1 VPALLYTHLTLDERC
16 VIAHLSREDL
26 DPCEIARQIGRSPG
40 TICRELARNGNPKSV
55 YQARSAQH
63 RHDQRRCEA
72 NAQREKTRHKPLQQ
86 AIKRGLNQRW
96 SPKIISEQLKRN
108 HPRPR
113 KCSQD
118 RAMRVSAPTI
128 YAYLKRDTISGGTSG
143 GGGNLEKQLPRRGK
157 GRKPYGS
164 RGKRRD
170 AMPGRKCITERPPGA
185 ENRSRLG
192 HWEGDTVEGSHK
204 ASHVVTMVDRK
215 SRFTLIGKAKDKSA
229 ATINTVITSLLERL
243 PQCLPRTTTLD
254 NGTEFSGFKQL
265 EQNLNMAIYFA
276 HPYSPWERGTNEQTN
291 GLLRMFLPKGTDF
304 RYVSDVQLARIET
317 MLNNRPRKCLNYRT
331 PAEVFKPPPS
341 VALRI

>member
-1 VPALLYTHLTLDERC
+1 
-16 VIAHLSREDL
+16 
-26 DPCEIARQIGRSPG
+26 
-40 TICRELARNGNPKSV
+40 
-55 YQARSAQH
+55 
-63 RHDQRRCEA
+63 
-72 NAQREKTRHKPLQQ
+72 
-86 AIKRGLNQRW
+86 
-96 SPKIISEQLKRN
+96 
-108 HPRPR
+108 
-113 KCSQD
+113 
-118 RAMRVSAPTI
+118 
-128 YAYLKRDTISGGTSG
+128 
-143 GGGNLEKQLPRRGK
+143 
-157 GRKPYGS
+157 
-164 RGKRRD
+164 
-170 AMPGRKCITERPPGA
+170 MPGRKCITERPPGA

-243 PQCLPRTTTLD
+243 PQCLRRTTTLD

>member
-1 VPALLYTHLTLDERC
+1 MTYTHLTQDERS

-26 DPCEIARQIGRSPG
+26 GPFEIARQIGRSPG
-40 TICRELARNGNPKSV
+40 TIYRELARNSNAKSV

-63 RHDQRRCEA
+63 RHDQRRREA
-72 NAQREKTRHKPLQQ
+72 NARREKTRHKPLQQ
-86 AIKRGLNQRW
+86 AIKRGLKERW
-96 SPKIISEQLKRN
+96 SPKIISEQLKRD

-128 YAYLKRDTISGGTSG
+128 YAYLKRDTISGGG
-143 GGGNLEKQLPRRGK
+143 GKLEKQLPRRGK

-164 RGKRRD
+164 RGKRHD
-170 AMPGRKCITERPPGA
+170 AIPGRKCITERPPGA

-192 HWEGDTVEGSHK
+192 HWEGDTVEGAHK
-204 ASHVVTMVDRK
+204 ASYVVTIVDRK
-215 SRFTLIGKAKDKSA
+215 SRLTLMGKAKDKSA
-229 ATINTVITSLLERL
+229 ATINTVMTSLLERL
-243 PQCLPRTTTLD
+243 PQCLRRTTTLD

-265 EQNLNMAIYFA
+265 EQNLSMAIYFA

-304 RYVSDVQLARIET
+304 RYVSKVQLARIET

-331 PAEVFKPPPS
+331 PAEVFKPPPG